1 MTIFTVYSKNF
12 DVKERYQPEFP
23 ISTLSFCKT
32 IFQTNSRVNRPSPLA
47 HCCVAIEPRLAVL
60 LSGFVYVSPSNS
72 LLADTPPYEMASE
85 RSIRCLSWFASF
97 VASLSGGTID
107 TRKGR
112 LQNTMRRLRGHKLR
126 SPRKRLARTGRWDF
140 RKGDA
145 GCPNRY
151 VISNQRQ

>member
-1 MTIFTVYSKNF
+1 MSRYATSRNFQFQLYLSAKPYSS
-12 DVKERYQPEFP
+12 QPP
-23 ISTLSFCKT
+23 VSISH
-32 IFQTNSRVNRPSPLA
+32 RPGHS
-47 HCCVAIEPRLAVL
+47 CVAIAPRLAVQ
-60 LSGFVYVSPSNS
+60 LSGFVCVSPPNS
-72 LLADTPPYEMASE
+72 LLADTPPSEMASE

>member
-1 MTIFTVYSKNF
+1 MSRNATSRNF
-12 DVKERYQPEFP
+12 QFQLYLSAKPYASHPPVS
-23 ISTLSFCKT
+23 ISH
-32 IFQTNSRVNRPSPLA
+32 RPGHS
-47 HCCVAIEPRLAVL
+47 CVAIAPRLAVL
-60 LSGFVYVSPSNS
+60 LSGFFCFSPPNS
-72 LLADTPPYEMASE
+72 LPADAPPPEMASE
-85 RSIRCLSWFASF
+85 RSIRCLPCFASF

-140 RKGDA
+140 RKADA